1 MKSQRVLLAIML
13 LLTTQFCTKQN
24 GTNIDAEIDKKVDSL
39 LSKMTLDEK
48 IGQLTLYTSDMDQTG
63 AFLRPEYID
72 DIKSG
77 TVGSIFNAY
86 GSEYTRKL
94 QEMAVNGT
102 RLGIPL
108 LFGYDVIH
116 GHRTIFPVP
125 LAEAASW
132 DLQAIKKAAEVAA
145 AEAASEGLHWTFAPM
160 ADIARDPRWGRMV
173 EGAGEDPY
181 LGSLIAA
188 ERVKGFQGNSLYD
201 LNTIA
206 ACVKHFAAYGAAQA
220 GRDYH
225 SVDMS
230 ERMLREVYLPP
241 YKAAIDAGALT
252 VMTAFNDLNGIPAT
266 ANKFLFDQIL
276 RKEWGFK
283 GFVVTDYTAIM
294 ELLYHGV
301 AKDKHE
307 ASALAMNA
315 GIDMSMQDGFYDQT
329 LADLVKDKR
338 INEKQID
345 IAAARILKVKF
356 KLGLFEDPYRYSN
369 AERQKAE
376 IMKPE
381 NIDAAFDMAKKSIVL
396 LKNENEVLPISNK
409 VKTIAVIGPLADS
422 KRDLIGSWSA
432 AGDWSKSVS
441 LLEGLKKKFP
451 SANFI
456 YEKGSEIDKDDKSGF
471 NKAVSAAKKADIV
484 ILAIGEAFW
493 MSGEAASRTDIGL
506 PGVQEELAKAVHA
519 VGKPVVAVL
528 MNGRPLTINW
538 LEENVQAILETWFL
552 GTTAGDA
559 IAEVISGDYNPSGKL
574 PVTFPKNV
582 GQIPIYYSL
591 KNTGRPFKAEDKYTS
606 KYLDVSNEPLYV
618 FGYGL
623 SYTKFN
629 YSPIQLSSSEMAE
642 NGTLTVSV
650 DVTNSGKYDGEEV
663 VQLYIKDKVAS
674 VSRAVRELKAFEK
687 IMLKAGETKKVSF
700 QITKEQLSFYRADMS
715 YGTELGEFV
724 VFIGGN
730 SRDTQSAT
738 FLLKK

>member
-1 MKSQRVLLAIML
+1 MKLQSILLTVLLLVSIQYCVKN
-13 LLTTQFCTKQN
+13 TSVDP
-24 GTNIDAEIDKKVDSL
+24 DAKYDRKVDSL
-39 LSKMTLDEK
+39 LSIMSLKEK

-63 AFLRPEYID
+63 AFLRPQYID

-77 TVGSIFNAY
+77 SVGSIFNAY

-538 LEENVQAILETWFL
+538 LEENVDAILETWFL

-687 IMLKAGETKKVSF
+687 IMLKKGEAKKVSF

-730 SRDTQSAT
+730 SRDTQSTT

>member
-687 IMLKAGETKKVSF
+687 IMLKKGEAKKVSF